1 MNNQPVTKVN
11 PIRLD
16 GVTSLLENC
25 EVPQI
30 RLLAVNECKPVGREA
45 NDNNGCPGRHR
56 VVGDGMVGRCHE
68 TTWETPAKVVTC
80 RGVRAAIVAVK
91 RSNSRGAKGG
101 REMDVV

>member
-1 MNNQPVTKVN
+1 MNNQSVTKVN

-16 GVTSLLENC
+16 GVTSLLGIG
-25 EVPQI
+25 EVPQT

-45 NDNNGCPGRHR
+45 KGNNGSAGRHR

-68 TTWETPAKVVTC
+68 ITWETPVKVVTC

-91 RSNSRGAKGG
+91 QGNSCGAKGG